1 MGRKDFRGEV
11 WTTVHPKIL
20 ERMVAVND
28 EPIDDND
35 GRDGH
40 SRHAV
45 ELMQRFFKER
55 IWTTFA
61 INGTAA
67 NILALKSMLP
77 RNGSI
82 VCAAQTHV
90 NTHECGA
97 FEYTLGCKIL
107 DCECDDGKLTPDA
120 VAARLKSAQRFGYRP
135 QVVVVTQPTELGTM
149 YSLEELKALCDFAH
163 SRKMAVYVDGARI
176 GNAVV
181 ALNTTLTELIE
192 GTGVDAFS
200 WGATKAGA
208 MFGEMVVFR
217 REEWG
222 GSLPY
227 LQKQSMQHLDK
238 SQFLGVQ
245 AEYLLESGLWLEN
258 ARLANQAAK
267 RIEARLHEVG
277 IPLRYPVETNMVFC
291 ILTPEQLKKVTK
303 VFDAHYWDES
313 TQIVRIAAT
322 YLTTDEAIAELA
334 SCLAPK

>member
-11 WTTVHPKIL
+11 WTTVHPDIL
-20 ERMVAVND
+20 KRIVAVND
-28 EPIDDND
+28 EAVD
-35 GRDGH
+35 GGNGNDGH

-45 ELMQRFFKER
+45 ELMQSFFKER

-77 RNGSI
+77 RNGCI
-82 VCAAQTHV
+82 VCASQAHV
-90 NTHECGA
+90 TTHECGA

-107 DCECDDGKLTPDA
+107 ECECDDGKLTTD
-120 VAARLKSAQRFGYRP
+120 VLAARLKAAARYGYVP
-135 QVVVVTQPTELGTM
+135 QVVVITQPTEFGTM
-149 YSLEELKALCDFAH
+149 YSLDELKALCDYAH

-176 GNAVV
+176 GNAVA
-181 ALNTTLTELIE
+181 ALNVTLSEMIE

-222 GSLPY
+222 ANLPY

-238 SQFLGVQ
+238 SQFLGIQ

-267 RIEARLHEVG
+267 HLETRLKQIG
-277 IPLRYPVETNMVFC
+277 IPIRYSVETNMVFC
-291 ILTPEQLKKVTK
+291 ILTPEQLKAVTQ
-303 VFDAHYWDES
+303 VFDAHYWDEP
-313 TQIVRIAAT
+313 THVVRLACT
-322 YLTTDEAIAELA
+322 YLTTDEAIETLA
-334 SCLAPK
+334 AQLKQ

>member
-11 WTTVHPKIL
+11 WTTIHPKIL

-35 GRDGH
+35 GRDCH
-40 SRHAV
+40 SRHAQA
-45 ELMQRFFKER
+45 LMQNFFTGR

-61 INGTAA
+61 INGTGA

-77 RNGSI
+77 RNGCI
-82 VCAAQTHV
+82 VCASQTHV

-107 DCECDDGKLTPDA
+107 ECECDDGKLTQD
-120 VAARLKSAQRFGYRP
+120 VIAARLKGAQRFGYQP
-135 QVVVVTQPTELGTM
+135 QVVVITQPTELGTM
-149 YSLEELKALCDFAH
+149 YSLDELKALCDFAH
-163 SRKMAVYVDGARI
+163 GRKMVVYVDGARI

-181 ALNTTLTELIE
+181 ALNTTLTEMIE

-222 GSLPY
+222 ANLSY

-267 RIEARLHEVG
+267 RIEARLREVG
-277 IPLRYPVETNMVFC
+277 IPLRYPVETNMMFC
-291 ILTPEQLKKVTK
+291 ILTPEQLKKVTQ
-303 VFDAHYWDES
+303 VFDLHYWDEP
-313 TQIVRIAAT
+313 THVVRIAAT

-334 SCLAPK
+334 MCLAPK

>member
-11 WTTVHPKIL
+11 WTTVHPDIL
-20 ERMVAVND
+20 ERIVTVND
-28 EPIDDND
+28 EAVDGGNGND
-35 GRDGH
+35 SH

-45 ELMQRFFKER
+45 ELMQSFFKER
-55 IWTTFA
+55 IWTTYA

-77 RNGSI
+77 RNGCI
-82 VCAAQTHV
+82 VCASQTHV
-90 NTHECGA
+90 TTHECGA

-107 DCECDDGKLTPDA
+107 ECECDDGKLTTD
-120 VAARLKSAQRFGYRP
+120 VLAARLKAAARYGYVP
-135 QVVVVTQPTELGTM
+135 QVVVITQPTEFGTM
-149 YSLEELKALCDFAH
+149 YSLDELKALCDYAH
-163 SRKMAVYVDGARI
+163 SRKMAVYIDGARI
-176 GNAVV
+176 GNAVA
-181 ALNTTLTELIE
+181 ALNVTLSEMIE

-222 GSLPY
+222 ANLPY

-267 RIEARLHEVG
+267 HLETRLKQIG
-277 IPLRYPVETNMVFC
+277 IPIRYSVETNMVFC
-291 ILTPEQLKKVTK
+291 ILAPEQLKAVTQ
-303 VFDAHYWDES
+303 VFDAHYWDEP
-313 TQIVRIAAT
+313 THVVRLACT
-322 YLTTDEAIAELA
+322 YRTTDEAIETLA
-334 SCLAPK
+334 AQLKQ

>member
-11 WTTVHPKIL
+11 WTTVHPDIL
-20 ERMVAVND
+20 ERIVAVND
-28 EPIDDND
+28 EAVD
-35 GRDGH
+35 GGNGNDGH

-45 ELMQRFFKER
+45 ELMQSFFKER

-77 RNGSI
+77 RNGCI
-82 VCAAQTHV
+82 VCASQTHV
-90 NTHECGA
+90 TTHECGA

-107 DCECDDGKLTPDA
+107 ECECDDGKLTTD
-120 VAARLKSAQRFGYRP
+120 VLAARLKAAARYGYVP
-135 QVVVVTQPTELGTM
+135 QVVVITQPTEFGTM
-149 YSLEELKALCDFAH
+149 YSLDELKALCDYAH

-176 GNAVV
+176 GNAVA
-181 ALNTTLTELIE
+181 ALNVTLSEMIE

-200 WGATKAGA
+200 WGAN
-208 MFGEMVVFR
+208 
-217 REEWG
+217 
-222 GSLPY
+222 LPY

-238 SQFLGVQ
+238 SQFLGIQ

-267 RIEARLHEVG
+267 HLETRLKQIG

-291 ILTPEQLKKVTK
+291 ILTPEQLKAVTQ
-303 VFDAHYWDES
+303 VFDAHYWDEP
-313 TQIVRIAAT
+313 THVVRLACT
-322 YLTTDEAIAELA
+322 YLTTDEAIETLA
-334 SCLAPK
+334 AQLKQ

>member
-11 WTTVHPKIL
+11 WTTVHPDIL
-20 ERMVAVND
+20 KRIVAVND
-28 EPIDDND
+28 EAVD
-35 GRDGH
+35 GGNGNDGH

-45 ELMQRFFKER
+45 ELMQSFFKER

-77 RNGSI
+77 RNGCI
-82 VCAAQTHV
+82 VCASQTHV
-90 NTHECGA
+90 TTHECGA

-107 DCECDDGKLTPDA
+107 ECECDDGKLTTD
-120 VAARLKSAQRFGYRP
+120 VLAARLKAAARYGYMP
-135 QVVVVTQPTELGTM
+135 QVVVITQPTEFGTM
-149 YSLEELKALCDFAH
+149 YSLDELKALCDYAH
-163 SRKMAVYVDGARI
+163 SRKMAVYIDGARI
-176 GNAVV
+176 GNAVA
-181 ALNTTLTELIE
+181 ALNATLSEMIE

-217 REEWG
+217 RDEWG
-222 GSLPY
+222 ANLPY

-267 RIEARLHEVG
+267 HLETRLKQIG
-277 IPLRYPVETNMVFC
+277 IPIRYSVETNMVFC
-291 ILTPEQLKKVTK
+291 ILTSEQLKAVTQ
-303 VFDAHYWDES
+303 VFDAHYWDEP
-313 TQIVRIAAT
+313 THVVRLACT
-322 YLTTDEAIAELA
+322 YLTTDEAIETLA
-334 SCLAPK
+334 AQLKQ